1 MDELAIRARL
11 VSRNRRSAGLNV
23 ALDESLSAESVQ
35 QFLSK
40 ADVADSPKQDAA
52 AASSARA
59 RLQQRVEL
67 DMLYQSQRLQY
78 ISAMEAMSKKIAAGA
93 RETPLP
99 ESSPVLTLAHVD
111 GLPPTVSSPHRPVHH
126 TALCVRVRS
135 HASPTQRAP
144 PWACPSV
151 QAVYRAS
158 GDYPVTPHVR
168 SVSTA

>member
-1 MDELAIRARL
+1 MGEQAIRARL

-67 DMLYQSQRLQY
+67 DMLYQSQSLQY
-78 ISAMEAMSKKIAAGA
+78 ISAMETILFALVLPPPVLAEFIAPTIFTPVLPPPVHADA
-93 RETPLP
+93 TAATLLTPVLPLP
-99 ESSPVLTLAHVD
+99 VFTFRSLPGGPVAGGRCAAVPRRSP
-111 GLPPTVSSPHRPVHH
+111 SN
-126 TALCVRVRS
+126 
-135 HASPTQRAP
+135 
-144 PWACPSV
+144 PSV
-151 QAVYRAS
+151 HLIRRSAV
-158 GDYPVTPHVR
+158 
-168 SVSTA
+168 

>member
-1 MDELAIRARL
+1 MDEQAIRARL

-52 AASSARA
+52 AASRARA

-78 ISAMEAMSKKIAAGA
+78 VSAMETMSKKITAGA
-93 RETPLP
+93 LP

-111 GLPPTVSSPHRPVHH
+111 GLPPTVPRPRCPVHH
-126 TALCVRVRS
+126 SASYRAVRAHA
-135 HASPTQRAP
+135 HASDAARA
-144 PWACPSV
+144 PWACPS
-151 QAVYRAS
+151 AHA
-158 GDYPVTPHVR
+158 
-168 SVSTA
+168 A